1 MVFNPRERSECACA
15 YFYSDPLFERKK
27 LFAFIIVQSNEEGTT
42 ERARCV
48 ASCSSNRPRRKKE
61 SDDRITDPLFQ
72 RKLLLR
78 GKSEASKCFHFIHI
92 FMRN

>member
-1 MVFNPRERSECACA
+1 MRVLTSTLTLCLSERN
-15 YFYSDPLFERKK
+15 YSR
-27 LFAFIIVQSNEEGTT
+27 IIAQSNEEGTT

-48 ASCSSNRPRRKKE
+48 ACSSNRPRRKKE
-61 SDDRITDPLFQ
+61 SDRITDPLFQ

>member
-1 MVFNPRERSECACA
+1 VRVLTSTLTLCLSERN
-15 YFYSDPLFERKK
+15 YSRSI
-27 LFAFIIVQSNEEGTT
+27 AQSNEEGTT